1 MSNAPRASGDWRHA
15 LAAARAAPRCGA
27 RSRRSGLACQG
38 AAMPNGR
45 CRMHGG
51 ASTGPRPAEGLAR
64 CVLAKTK
71 HGRRNAAARALAA
84 QRGQVR
90 AAIAALRR
98 LLAMAEA
105 GDGGIAA
112 EEMLD
117 SGHVER

>member
-1 MSNAPRASGDWRHA
+1 
-15 LAAARAAPRCGA
+15 
-27 RSRRSGLACQG
+27 
-38 AAMPNGR
+38 MPNGR

-51 ASTGPRPAEGLAR
+51 ASTGPRTAEGIAR

-84 QRGQVR
+84 QRGQAR

-98 LLAMAEA
+98 LLALAEA

-112 EEMLD
+112 DKILNLGQAEQ
-117 SGHVER
+117 